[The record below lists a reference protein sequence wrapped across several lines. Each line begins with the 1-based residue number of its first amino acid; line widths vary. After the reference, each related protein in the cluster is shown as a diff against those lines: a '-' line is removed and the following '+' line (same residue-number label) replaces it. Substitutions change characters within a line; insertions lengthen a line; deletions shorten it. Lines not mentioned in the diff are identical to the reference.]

1 MCAVVTCQV
10 QDRAHWNPGLW
21 NPWICSHQ
29 KVKDTSHLGHL
40 LQKKWQVREDETFKN
55 GVGKAVREMHQRQ
68 WVHGM
73 LETNKQTNRE
83 VGSLVT
89 KDNPPPGSSLPFWS
103 CNKKKVSMAVWRWM
117 DFQAWGW
124 LRILLIEAD
133 NAWDCRYG
141 VRLRSFSF

>member
-10 QDRAHWNPGLW
+10 QDRAHWNPGPW
-21 NPWICSHQ
+21 NPCIYSHQ
-29 KVKDTSHLGHL
+29 KVKETSHLSHL

-55 GVGKAVREMHQRQ
+55 GVGKAVREVHQRQ
-68 WVHGM
+68 WIHGV
-73 LETNKQTNRE
+73 LETNKQ
-83 VGSLVT
+83 GSG
-89 KDNPPPGSSLPFWS
+89 KPGYKRKPSPGSSLPFWS

-124 LRILLIEAD
+124 LGILLIDAD
-133 NAWDCRYG
+133 NAWDCCYG